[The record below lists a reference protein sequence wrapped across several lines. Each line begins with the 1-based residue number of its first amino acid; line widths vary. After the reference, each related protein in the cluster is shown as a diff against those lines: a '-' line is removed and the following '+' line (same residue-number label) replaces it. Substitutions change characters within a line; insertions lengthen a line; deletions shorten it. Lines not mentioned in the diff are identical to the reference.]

1 MNRCSFLFLSFLRS
15 YKTFASE
22 PWEGKNLIFASPCP
36 LMKGFPGGS
45 VVKESFADVGAIGDT
60 SSIPGSGRSLGEGND
75 NPLQYSCLENP
86 MDRGAWQAISM
97 GLQESDTTEGLSMCT
112 HICKTQILSEI
123 MQKNWQLS
131 QWGSLVLL
139 LLPDSVINL
148 GTATWRMSV
157 ARTIILEQGLPASFT
172 CISFR
177 WPHSW
182 ARVVDVAP
190 AGEIVLRN
198 VSVTFK
204 VIYQYF
210 GY

>member
-1 MNRCSFLFLSFLRS
+1 MAPHSSTLAW
-15 YKTFASE
+15 KI
-22 PWEGKNLIFASPCP
+22 PWTEE
-36 LMKGFPGGS
+36 PGGLQS
-45 VVKESFADVGAIGDT
+45 MGSLRVGHNWATSLSLVVSKESACNTWDLDL
-60 SSIPGSGRSLGEGND
+60 IPGWGRSPGEGNG

-97 GLQESDTTEGLSMCT
+97 GLQESDTTERLSTCT

-123 MQKNWQLS
+123 MQKNWRLT

-148 GTATWRMSV
+148 GTATWRISV
-157 ARTIILEQGLPASFT
+157 ARTISLEQGLPASFT
-172 CISFR
+172 CISFP

-182 ARVVDVAP
+182 ARVVDATP
-190 AGEIVLRN
+190 AGEIVLWN
-198 VSVTFK
+198 VSITLKLV
-204 VIYQYF
+204 YQYF